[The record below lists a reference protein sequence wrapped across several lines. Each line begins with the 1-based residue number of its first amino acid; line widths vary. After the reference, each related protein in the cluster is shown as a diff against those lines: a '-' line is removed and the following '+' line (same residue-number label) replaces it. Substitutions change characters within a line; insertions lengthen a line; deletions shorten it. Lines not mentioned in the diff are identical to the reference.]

1 MYHPGADALLTPKAT
16 KENLRGQFAI
26 FREKHNWVMTWL
38 YTMTFGSFI
47 GYSAAFPK
55 LIQDVFGN
63 LPDGSLNPN
72 ARIHCTTPGSGRWS
86 DR

>member
-1 MYHPGADALLTPKAT
+1 MITITLVKITLILMRYVTPGPV

-26 FREKHNWVMTWL
+26 FKEQHNWVMTWL

-55 LIQDVFGN
+55 LIHDVFGY
-63 LPDGSLNPN
+63 LPDGEINP
-72 ARIHCTTPGSGRWS
+72 
-86 DR
+86 D